1 MLKVTSVI
9 QNEKDSAP

>member
-9 QNEKDSAP
+9 VRWNG